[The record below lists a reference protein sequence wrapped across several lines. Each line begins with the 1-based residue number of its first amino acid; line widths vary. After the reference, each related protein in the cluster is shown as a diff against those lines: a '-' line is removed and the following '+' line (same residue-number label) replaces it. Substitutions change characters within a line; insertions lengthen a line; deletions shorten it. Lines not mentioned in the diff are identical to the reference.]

1 MMRRGGDMSLQIA
14 FKILLRISESESDV
28 KGSVFGELKK
38 NTLLFKKQLAESI
51 EKSMLMG

>member
-1 MMRRGGDMSLQIA
+1 MRRGGDMSLQIA